1 MIYNFF
7 IFFVSLYFLILSADL
22 FVKGAAS
29 LAIQF
34 KVSQIVIGLT
44 LVSIGT
50 SLPELF
56 TNIFA
61 SFQNHTDIALGN
73 IIGSNLFNLLFILG
87 VSGLINPIIVKKNTT
102 YKEIP
107 FSLFTTLLFLIL
119 VNDRLVCGKNFENIF
134 SRTDGFIF
142 FIFYL
147 GFIYYVIKLAKIE
160 PVIEENIKVYSLN
173 KTLFFILFGLSV
185 LIVSSKILVWS
196 SVNIARLLKVSE
208 SFISL
213 TIVSIGTSLPELVT
227 STVAAFRKNS
237 DIAIGNIVGS
247 NIFNL
252 LFILGISGIIKNLP
266 FSLNLNFD
274 VIYLIYATFM
284 LFLLMFL
291 GRKHILGRKGS
302 SIMIFTYILYIFLIS
317 LRK

>member
-1 MIYNFF
+1 MVYNFF
-7 IFFVSLYFLILSADL
+7 IFFISLYFLILSADF
-22 FVKGAAS
+22 FVKGSAS

-73 IIGSNLFNLLFILG
+73 IIGSNLLNLLLILG
-87 VSGLINPIIVKKNTT
+87 VSGLINPIVVKKNTT

-107 FSLFTTLLFLIL
+107 FSLFSTLLFLIL
-119 VNDRLVCGKNFENIF
+119 VNDRLVCGKSFENVF

-142 FIFYL
+142 FIFFL
-147 GFIYYVIKLAKIE
+147 GFIYYIIKLAKIE
-160 PVIEENIKVYSLN
+160 PVIEENIKLYSLN
-173 KTLFFILFGLSV
+173 KSLFFIFFGIIFLM
-185 LIVSSKILVWS
+185 VSSKILVLS
-196 SVNIARLLKVSE
+196 AVNIARMLKVSE

-213 TIVSIGTSLPELVT
+213 TIVSVGTSLPELVT

-237 DIAIGNIVGS
+237 DIAIGNIIGS

-252 LFILGISGIIKNLP
+252 LFIMGISGMIKNIP
-266 FSLNLNFD
+266 FNLNLNFD
-274 VIYLIYATFM
+274 VIYLIYATLI

-291 GRKHILGRKGS
+291 GKKHILGRKGS
-302 SIMIFTYILYIFLIS
+302 SIMLFTYILYIFLIS